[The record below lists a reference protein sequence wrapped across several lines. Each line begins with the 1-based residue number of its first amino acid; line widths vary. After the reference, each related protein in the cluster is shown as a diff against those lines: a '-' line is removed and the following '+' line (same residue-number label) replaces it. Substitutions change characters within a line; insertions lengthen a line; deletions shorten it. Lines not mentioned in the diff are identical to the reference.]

1 MIIDKN
7 KFFFILLSLYPVLI
21 IAGPLTSLLNTLLI
35 GLIYLIFFF
44 KDDHYKILYKNK
56 TLKILLLIYVYLIFN
71 SFFSLD
77 YKIGIGRNLG
87 FLRLILLFI
96 AINYFFYTT
105 KLSIKIFYIWTIIF
119 IIFITDVYLERFLGS
134 NIFGWGAVEINGIFQ
149 PDGSRIMSFFK
160 DEPIAGSFIH
170 GFIFLISGF
179 LFGFLKNKKKG
190 FYIYFFLI
198 SFFLISI
205 ILTGER
211 SNTAKI
217 IFGIVLFILIV
228 DSIKLKTKILILT
241 ILVGSVILLI
251 SNSTYLK
258 NRYVG
263 QFYYYF
269 SGEDSKKVEDSTYYQ
284 LYRSG
289 FNVFKNSPI
298 LGVGNKN
305 YRIESCEDIEKIRKF
320 KYKCTTHPHQIYLEF
335 LAEHG
340 ALGTIILLSL
350 IFSLIFKDLK
360 KIIHSKNLIQIGA
373 FIYLLSSFL
382 PLLPSGSFFTDFN
395 MTLFF
400 INLSF
405 MYAINKNTNI
415 FFVEKK

>member
-1 MIIDKN
+1 MTIDKN
-7 KFFFILLSLYPVLI
+7 KIFFILISLYPILI
-21 IAGPLTSLLNTLLI
+21 IAGPLTSFINTLLI

-44 KDDHYKILYKNK
+44 KDGHHKILYKSK

-71 SFFSLD
+71 TFISLD
-77 YKIGIGRNLG
+77 YEIGLGRNLG
-87 FLRLILLFI
+87 FIRLILLFI
-96 AINYFFYTT
+96 AINYFFYTY
-105 KLSIKIFYIWTIIF
+105 KSNVNIFYIWTTIF
-119 IIFITDVYLERFLGS
+119 VIFITDVYLERFLGA
-134 NIFGWGAVEINGIFQ
+134 NIFGWGAEDQ
-149 PDGSRIMSFFK
+149 PYGPRIMSFFK

-179 LFGFLKNKKKG
+179 LLVFLKDKKKG
-190 FYIYFFLI
+190 FYIYFFLV

-211 SNTAKI
+211 SNTIKI
-217 IFGIVLFILIV
+217 IFGAVLFVLIS
-228 DSIKLKTKILILT
+228 DFIKLKTKILLLT
-241 ILVGSVILLI
+241 IFVSSIIFLI
-251 SNSTYLK
+251 SNSSYLK

-269 SGEDSKKVEDSTYYQ
+269 SEKDSKKLEDSKYYQ

-289 FNVFKNSPI
+289 FNVFKNSPV

-305 YRIESCEDIEKIRKF
+305 YRVESCRDLEIMKKF
-320 KYKCTTHPHQIYLEF
+320 KYKCTTHPHQVYIEF
-335 LAEHG
+335 LAEYG
-340 ALGTIILLSL
+340 ALGTIIILSL
-350 IFSLIFKDLK
+350 FFLLIFQNLK
-360 KIIHSKNLIQIGA
+360 KIIYSKNFIQIGA
-373 FIYLLSSFL
+373 FIYLLSCFL

-395 MTLFF
+395 ITLFF

-405 MYAINKNTNI
+405 MYAINKSTNI